1 MANET
6 QQEREQEQQY
16 QQGQGQSAQWPQST
30 FDQLFGDQIV
40 NSGIDPTGRDA
51 WQAYFELAEQTLR
64 TARRVSEIQVLS
76 LMQTHIV
83 KQVTAQVIGQFQR
96 NPQLIPRCFSR
107 IRRCCASRC
116 SRSSGRWRVLADF
129 QEGA

>member
-1 MANET
+1 MATET
-6 QQEREQEQQY
+6 QQEREQREQQEQQY
-16 QQGQGQSAQWPQST
+16 TQGQGSSGQWPQST
-30 FDQLFGDQIV
+30 FDTLFGDQIV

-83 KQVTAQVIGQFQR
+83 KQVTAQVISQFQR
-96 NPQLIPRCFSR
+96 NPQLIAQVLQQNPQVLRQPVQQVQREMSN
-107 IRRCCASRC
+107 
-116 SRSSGRWRVLADF
+116 SGR
-129 QEGA
+129 